1 MNMLKYAKSIP
12 FNMIHVCIGEYDHF
26 QMKGYAYNITIE
38 SPIEFFDIHEIIL
51 RFEEVF
57 NKNGN
62 PLSSHL
68 SRSFMKQEAVG
79 RYQNKPEVLC
89 DWETIAKK
97 RGKITDF
104 DIVVQSRRQ
113 ATWQGSLFFD
123 GQEIVFQDVLEM
135 IKIIDKKMNE
145 LLKKS

>member
-1 MNMLKYAKSIP
+1 
-12 FNMIHVCIGEYDHF
+12 MIGKRL
-26 QMKGYAYNITIE
+26 Q
-38 SPIEFFDIHEIIL
+38 
-51 RFEEVF
+51 
-57 NKNGN
+57 
-62 PLSSHL
+62 
-68 SRSFMKQEAVG
+68 
-79 RYQNKPEVLC
+79 
-89 DWETIAKK
+89 KK
-97 RGKITDF
+97 RKITDF

>member
-1 MNMLKYAKSIP
+1 
-12 FNMIHVCIGEYDHF
+12 MI
-26 QMKGYAYNITIE
+26 
-38 SPIEFFDIHEIIL
+38 
-51 RFEEVF
+51 
-57 NKNGN
+57 
-62 PLSSHL
+62 
-68 SRSFMKQEAVG
+68 
-79 RYQNKPEVLC
+79 
-89 DWETIAKK
+89 
-97 RGKITDF
+97 DF

>member
-1 MNMLKYAKSIP
+1 M
-12 FNMIHVCIGEYDHF
+12 V
-26 QMKGYAYNITIE
+26 
-38 SPIEFFDIHEIIL
+38 IL
-51 RFEEVF
+51 RIRVGAQRKQRAQGFRLVLLHGVE
-57 NKNGN
+57 NRRAAGQIGN
-62 PLSSHL
+62 VHVRFAGADQHADSIRMPF
-68 SRSFMKQEAVG
+68 RRGGREGRETRGRVAVIYVRAVG
-79 RYQNKPEVLC
+79 EQ
-89 DWETIAKK
+89 
-97 RGKITDF
+97 DF